1 MLRASEILYGT
12 IGPTTEGWKEA
23 WSQSVLSTWME
34 SSTRGQ
40 NCLCSCRKGLSEI
53 TAPPNVQGLL
63 SHSYCWTI
71 SHLLPREVVE
81 LPSLEAFRNVWMW
94 HLGTGFSGEHGSAGN
109 SCIPWS
115 GKAFPTWTIL
125 WLQLTSPTHSPF
137 RLGINPPFVHL
148 KTLPKFYKSCQH

>member
-81 LPSLEAFRNVWMW
+81 LPSLEVLKRCADMDLRPW
-94 HLGTGFSGEHGSAGN
+94 FSGEHLVVVLHGQLDLILEIFSN
-109 SCIPWS
+109 LNNPMISMLYSLWRRTTFNY
-115 GKAFPTWTIL
+115 GKE
-125 WLQLTSPTHSPF
+125 QLKC
-137 RLGINPPFVHL
+137 L
-148 KTLPKFYKSCQH
+148 KKNREE